1 MERETAIKLGLAAIV
16 VFLVFFVHCP
26 TQKERY
32 DEYYRNEDEGFHG
45 NKDAPRPGGDDDEG
59 YDEYQ

>member
-26 TQKERY
+26 THKERY
-32 DEYYRNEDEGFHG
+32 DEYYRDQDEGFHG
-45 NKDAPRPGGDDDEG
+45 NKDAAPHGHDDDE
-59 YDEYQ
+59 DFQ